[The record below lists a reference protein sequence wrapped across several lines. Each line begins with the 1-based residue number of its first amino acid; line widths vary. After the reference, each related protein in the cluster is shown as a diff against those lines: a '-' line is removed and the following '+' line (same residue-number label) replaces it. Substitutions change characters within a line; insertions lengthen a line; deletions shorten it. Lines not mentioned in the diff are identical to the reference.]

1 MNLPAW
7 VLAIVLGIAAA
18 VPVGV
23 YFTVTLFFPPD
34 QQFTYSGYGL
44 HAAPGPLAGAG
55 LPLLAV
61 GFGVYWMIKR
71 RRKADWHPE
80 AERTEQAAS
89 PGGRFIFKS
98 CVAYDASVSSGAS
111 SAYRFGDTQD
121 IHKRKAVRP
130 IIP

>member
-71 RRKADWHPE
+71 RRKAD
-80 AERTEQAAS
+80 
-89 PGGRFIFKS
+89 
-98 CVAYDASVSSGAS
+98 
-111 SAYRFGDTQD
+111 
-121 IHKRKAVRP
+121 
-130 IIP
+130 